1 MLKSDAKDLDN
12 SAAEQVKR
20 IVDHSDMEGAGKMYV
35 EQGRSPSRDQHLEAQ
50 QVEFKIRLNAS
61 LR

>member
-35 EQGRSPSRDQHLEAQ
+35 DGKEDRRRGISTW
-50 QVEFKIRLNAS
+50 RLNKWS
-61 LR
+61 LRFG